1 MIDNQNNQFDNH
13 EPDPKIIIKSKYEER
28 EYIFN
33 YIWEMLKNSKNMIK
47 VKNDVDLLVN
57 SNSLLLMYDGLK
69 YKINIRTRFIKGFLM
84 FYKANT
90 SALQIKKLHTD
101 INERRKLAMTLMD
114 DFRYNGHQFNLKT
127 LLKMIKEIF

>member
-1 MIDNQNNQFDNH
+1 MIENLNSALDEEESN
-13 EPDPKIIIKSKYEER
+13 EVVIKSKYEEC

-33 YIWEMLKNSKNMIK
+33 YIWGMLRNSKDMIK
-47 VKNDVDLLVN
+47 VKEEVELLVN
-57 SNSLLLMYDGLK
+57 SDSLLLMYDGIK
-69 YKINIRTRFIKGFLM
+69 YRINIRTRFIKGFLM
-84 FYKANT
+84 FYKENT
-90 SALQIKKLHTD
+90 SALKIKQLHTD

>member
-1 MIDNQNNQFDNH
+1 MIDNPNNQLEERRNNH
-13 EPDPKIIIKSKYEER
+13 EVVIKSKYEER
-28 EYIFN
+28 EYIFG
-33 YIWEMLKNSKNMIK
+33 YIWKMLRNSKNMIK

-69 YKINIRTRFIKGFLM
+69 YRINIRTRFIKGFLM

-101 INERRKLAMTLMD
+101 INERRKLAMALIA
-114 DFRYNGHQFNLKT
+114 DFLYNGKQLNNKT
-127 LLKMIKEIF
+127 LLKMIKEVV